1 MTGLSH
7 LKPGSMKGQILE
19 ITNSKNPENEYVL
32 DFSKSEKE
40 LLNDLRLAINSG
52 AENVKLNVIIDT
64 EANLF
69 KYAVNN
75 LKEERITPL
84 KGIAQE
90 NSQIVDKLKTIQ
102 PVFGNLIEL
111 EVLDVGRNQAISSWK
126 DIDKLRSTTE
136 KQYLETFESRLKQAW
151 EKGQINQKG
160 LIALSGNHQNASLI
174 TGQKID
180 RLQEVNGPAVLNKQ
194 PKQETPKKANLIEAL
209 TPSQL
214 EAERKKVFSIIEGMK
229 VGRDLKVLKPQPGTH
244 EGFIVGVTD
253 HFVVQRLGAESSFF
267 MVHNKADLPTAKVD
281 FKERVRVHRND
292 QGQSNLKLLTHDQ
305 AQDKSTMLKR

>member
-19 ITNSKNPENEYVL
+19 ITNSKNPENDYFL

-52 AENVKLNVIIDT
+52 ADVKLNVIIDT

-111 EVLDVGRNQAISSWK
+111 EVLDVGK
-126 DIDKLRSTTE
+126 TKLF
-136 KQYLETFESRLKQAW
+136 Q
-151 EKGQINQKG
+151 
-160 LIALSGNHQNASLI
+160 
-174 TGQKID
+174 
-180 RLQEVNGPAVLNKQ
+180 
-194 PKQETPKKANLIEAL
+194 
-209 TPSQL
+209 
-214 EAERKKVFSIIEGMK
+214 
-229 VGRDLKVLKPQPGTH
+229 VGR
-244 EGFIVGVTD
+244 I
-253 HFVVQRLGAESSFF
+253 
-267 MVHNKADLPTAKVD
+267 
-281 FKERVRVHRND
+281 
-292 QGQSNLKLLTHDQ
+292 
-305 AQDKSTMLKR
+305 